1 MSVMD
6 RLYTDGARQLA
17 EEGLNYTLEKMS
29 DKEHSSSKVENGD
42 KDDSDDSVVESS
54 SHNASFSLPKRALSK
69 ASSMNKSSTTM
80 SKSFRINPNF
90 HVRRVAQRNL
100 QLSAAVLPSGC
111 QNVPIEFFHW
121 QMFFGASSIG
131 SLEAALDGADDFEL
145 KGLRYWISQLMVMKT
160 TCEKLKEDVR
170 LGLDEKRN
178 FFSFILTVVTV
189 GLAPLTILTGYW
201 YCAAQYH
208 VPNMFYSLRCW
219 FYRGMNFDNMV
230 ELDSSTYKSV
240 PGVKLLWSVIILTSL
255 CCIVESH

>member
-6 RLYTDGARQLA
+6 RIYTDGARQMA
-17 EEGLNYTLEKMS
+17 EEGLSFTLEKMS
-29 DKEHSSSKVENGD
+29 EKEASQHSGSKVETAE
-42 KDDSDDSVVESS
+42 KDDSDDDSGAESPL
-54 SHNASFSLPKRALSK
+54 NASFSLPPKKGLSK
-69 ASSMNKSSTTM
+69 ASSLNKSNTTL

-90 HVRRVAQRNL
+90 HVRRVAQRHL

-121 QMFFGASSIG
+121 QLFFGMSSIS
-131 SLEAALDGADDFEL
+131 SLEAALDGMDDFEL
-145 KGLRYWISQLMVMKT
+145 KGLRYWVSQLMAMKV

-201 YCAAQYH
+201 YY
-208 VPNMFYSLRCW
+208 F
-219 FYRGMNFDNMV
+219 
-230 ELDSSTYKSV
+230 
-240 PGVKLLWSVIILTSL
+240 
-255 CCIVESH
+255 